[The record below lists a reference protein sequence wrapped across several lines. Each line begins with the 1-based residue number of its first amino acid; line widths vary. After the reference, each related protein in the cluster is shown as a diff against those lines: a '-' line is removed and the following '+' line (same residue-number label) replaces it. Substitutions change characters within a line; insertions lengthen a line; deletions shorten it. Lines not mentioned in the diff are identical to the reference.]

1 MLFVGRKR
9 EKKQIF
15 ESLREGKNIIIGG
28 KFGIGRT
35 SLIREIAKILADE
48 RKFVFVDF
56 SKTPGE
62 MSEKLMKELGLSAR
76 FKKTGTKMGY
86 KSMRYRVANAKS
98 LKKQNTVIVFDNI
111 AKLTNQKTIFLRHL
125 ILEQHFQFI
134 AIVEHFLPQKHF
146 FELKVQLIPTATIT
160 LRYLKMIDVEDYLQT
175 YSNQYH
181 LNWQGDY
188 IHDMVNLA
196 SGYPLRMT
204 EILKKE
210 REPRPLRINLQL
222 EKCQNDRFE

>member
-35 SLIREIAKILADE
+35 SLMEIAKILADE

-76 FKKTGTKMGY
+76 FKKTGTKW
-86 KSMRYRVANAKS
+86 V
-98 LKKQNTVIVFDNI
+98 
-111 AKLTNQKTIFLRHL
+111 
-125 ILEQHFQFI
+125 
-134 AIVEHFLPQKHF
+134 
-146 FELKVQLIPTATIT
+146 
-160 LRYLKMIDVEDYLQT
+160 
-175 YSNQYH
+175 
-181 LNWQGDY
+181 
-188 IHDMVNLA
+188 
-196 SGYPLRMT
+196 
-204 EILKKE
+204 
-210 REPRPLRINLQL
+210 INL
-222 EKCQNDRFE
+222 CVIA